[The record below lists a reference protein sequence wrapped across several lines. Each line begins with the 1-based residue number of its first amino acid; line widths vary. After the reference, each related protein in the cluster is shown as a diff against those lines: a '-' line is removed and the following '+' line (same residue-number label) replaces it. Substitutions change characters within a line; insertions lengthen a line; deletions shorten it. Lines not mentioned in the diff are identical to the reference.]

1 MTASRV
7 TIFALAGMICLAALL
22 VLRTIDKPL
31 PRLIDLGSTTCHAC
45 KRMAPVLEE
54 LKAEY
59 AGVMEVEFI
68 DVFQDE
74 NMAKAESLNIE
85 QIPTQ
90 LFIAADGKELRRHVG
105 PMTKQEIL
113 DTWQELGIDLKP
125 TAPAASTKP

>member
-7 TIFALAGMICLAALL
+7 TIFALAGIICLAAIL

-31 PRLIDLGSTTCHAC
+31 PRLIDLGSTTCLAC
-45 KRMAPVLEE
+45 KRMAPILDE
-54 LKAEY
+54 LKTEY

-74 NMAKAESLNIE
+74 NLAKAESLKIE

-90 LFIAADGKELRRHVG
+90 LFIAADGKELRRNVG

-113 DTWQELGIDLKP
+113 DTWQELGVDLKP
-125 TAPAASTKP
+125 TTPAASTKP